1 MSCVCVCVCLL
12 YIYMHTDST
21 YERKT
26 CDILSSLL
34 LHQDL
39 LIFFQKHSSNIPIIS
54 AKTFDSP
61 VRTSSWGIIKHS
73 NRLREN
79 RQLRL
84 PLSPS
89 VALDKKNPK
98 SLDITYF
105 QWTFICPKE
114 QTIKHM
120 WKSSSFFVESIDE
133 NHLSVVLTFHGAE
146 SVSIIYI
153 QKLCREQEL
162 TFPGLHLLSHECSV
176 SFTFRVLGL

>member
-1 MSCVCVCVCLL
+1 MCLCVRMSIIYL
-12 YIYMHTDST
+12 YAHRFHIWKKNMWYFIFLITPSG
-21 YERKT
+21 
-26 CDILSSLL
+26 SS
-34 LHQDL
+34 DF
-39 LIFFQKHSSNIPIIS
+39 FFQKHSSNIPIIS